1 MKISRNNK
9 IPDYDTITVTGDDSG
24 QAIANTTSGAFS
36 TAWSSAGTDLNFS
49 IQYNFASSFQVGYV
63 AIAGS
68 NVFSTDV
75 TVSVFV
81 DGNLKLSKTGSAN
94 NLDSVLM
101 MTFDE
106 VTCTSNIKL
115 LFNKITNAS
124 DIITITFV
132 AAGQEFTLGDQNQ
145 EQAGYL
151 RNWMTR
157 SQKVRTQVNESAAPV
172 AYVNQRIARQ
182 GTLLLNNI
190 TRTNLG
196 TGPANTNTELGDF
209 LKHVYE
215 DGAFFIK
222 EFDGSI
228 LANQDE
234 SSYLCFDAQF
244 LPPAAHPATRQLNN
258 LKLTFKTFTGY

>member
-9 IPDYDTITVTGDDSG
+9 IPDYDSITVTGDDSG
-24 QAIANTTSGAFS
+24 QTIANTTSGDFS
-36 TAWSSAGTDLNFS
+36 TAWSSAGTDASFS
-49 IQYNFASSFQVGYV
+49 IQYNFSSSFQIGYV

-68 NVFSTDV
+68 NVFSTAG

-81 DGNLKLSKTGSAN
+81 DGNLKDSVTCSAN
-94 NLDSVLM
+94 HLDSVLM
-101 MTFDE
+101 ITFDE
-106 VTCTSNIKL
+106 ITCSSSVKL
-115 LFNKITNAS
+115 LFNKTTAS
-124 DIITITFV
+124 NIITITFV
-132 AAGQEFTLGDQNQ
+132 AAGQQFTLGDQNQ

-190 TRTNLG
+190 KRTNLG
-196 TGPANTNTELGDF
+196 TSPANTNTEIGDF